1 MAAKKEVAKPANM
14 CTVDGCD
21 NPLMAGSSS
30 LECKLCRGSRWYW
43 DQRTPAQILER
54 RRKLTMYKARL
65 IRFFTDNGRS
75 KD

>member
-1 MAAKKEVAKPANM
+1 MKHLKAVDTANT
-14 CTVDGCD
+14 CAIEGCD
-21 NPLMAGSSS
+21 NPIVPGSSTV
-30 LECKLCRGSRWYW
+30 ECKLCRGSRYYW

-65 IRFFTDNGRS
+65 IRFFLPNGKS